1 MSLCKTYKS
10 KIALEI
16 AIGCVPDE
24 TSLFAGWNPRKVCL
38 QTVSVCASVDTEAIL
53 VTTIDDP
60 QRFDSEP
67 LNPPMGFTASWSTLL
82 TELEELPEGATLI
95 TPLSHDRFTISDI
108 QDQRVIVRFQDRDID
123 PTQPLQRE
131 QFETLYERITDAHG
145 GFELDRLPP
154 DADAYPAVWS
164 LHPRFEIDGEQGII
178 VERDGP
184 TSSQVIE
191 TTTTPQ
197 SDLSEA
203 ERTEPDLAVYADAL
217 LLIDALERHDVEYLE
232 GMETAALVNIYTL
245 LSDVQRNANE
255 LRQEVRSVLLD
266 RLHHDQPVAGQYGS
280 VQRTSRRNRTLKD
293 DDEVLAVLEE
303 AGIDRER
310 VTSVDSSKV
319 DEALDVIEVSESE
332 VYDIE
337 ESEYVRKAEV
347 HDEQKET
354 RLQGLKD
361 QLAAAEG
368 EEAEELQE
376 EIEELEARIAELTEF
391 KAGTSFH
398 TQSNADP

>member
-1 MSLCKTYKS
+1 
-10 KIALEI
+10 
-16 AIGCVPDE
+16 
-24 TSLFAGWNPRKVCL
+24 
-38 QTVSVCASVDTEAIL
+38 
-53 VTTIDDP
+53 
-60 QRFDSEP
+60 
-67 LNPPMGFTASWSTLL
+67 MGFTASWHTLI
-82 TELEELPEGATLI
+82 TELEELPEEATLV
-95 TPLSHDRFTISDI
+95 TPLSHDQFTISDV
-108 QDQRVIVRFQDRDID
+108 QDQRVIVQFQDRDID
-123 PTQPLQRE
+123 PNQPLQRE

-164 LHPRFEIDGEQGII
+164 LHPRFEIDEEQGVII
-178 VERDGP
+178 ERDGP

-191 TTTTPQ
+191 TSSGSQ
-197 SDLSEA
+197 EDLAEA

-217 LLIDALERHDVEYLE
+217 LLIDALERHEVEYLE
-232 GMETAALVNIYTL
+232 GLETEGLVNLYTL

-255 LRQEVRSVLLD
+255 LRQEVRSVLLT

-293 DDEVLAVLEE
+293 EDQVLEALE
-303 AGIDRER
+303 VAGIDRER

-319 DEALDVIEVSESE
+319 DEALEVIEVSEPE

-337 ESEYVRKAEV
+337 QSEYVRKAEV

-368 EEAEELQE
+368 EEADELREEV
-376 EIEELEARIAELTEF
+376 EELEARIEELTEF
-391 KAGTSFH
+391 KSGTAFH
-398 TQSNADP
+398 TRSEADP

>member
-1 MSLCKTYKS
+1 
-10 KIALEI
+10 
-16 AIGCVPDE
+16 
-24 TSLFAGWNPRKVCL
+24 
-38 QTVSVCASVDTEAIL
+38 
-53 VTTIDDP
+53 
-60 QRFDSEP
+60 
-67 LNPPMGFTASWSTLL
+67 MGFTVSWHTLI
-82 TELEELPEGATLI
+82 TELEELPEGATLV
-95 TPLSHDRFTISDI
+95 TPLSHDQFTIRDV
-108 QDQRVIVRFQDRDID
+108 QDQRVIIQFQDRDID

-145 GFELDRLPP
+145 GFALDRLPP

-164 LHPRFEIDGEQGII
+164 LHPRFEIDEEQGVII
-178 VERDGP
+178 ERDGP

-191 TTTTPQ
+191 TSSGSQ
-197 SDLSEA
+197 KDLAEA

-232 GMETAALVNIYTL
+232 GLETEGLVNLYTL

-255 LRQEVRSVLLD
+255 LRQEVRSVLLT

-293 DDEVLAVLEE
+293 EEQVLEVLED

-319 DEALDVIEVSESE
+319 DEALEVIEVSESE

-337 ESEYVRKAEV
+337 QSEYVRKAEV

-368 EEAEELQE
+368 EEADELREEV
-376 EIEELEARIAELTEF
+376 EELEARIEELTEF
-391 KAGTSFH
+391 KSGTAFH
-398 TQSNADP
+398 TRSEADP

>member
-1 MSLCKTYKS
+1 
-10 KIALEI
+10 
-16 AIGCVPDE
+16 
-24 TSLFAGWNPRKVCL
+24 
-38 QTVSVCASVDTEAIL
+38 
-53 VTTIDDP
+53 
-60 QRFDSEP
+60 
-67 LNPPMGFTASWSTLL
+67 MGFTASWHTLI
-82 TELEELPEGATLI
+82 TELEELPEEATLV
-95 TPLSHDRFTISDI
+95 TPLSHDQFTIRDV
-108 QDQRVIVRFQDRDID
+108 QDQRVVIQFQDRDID
-123 PTQPLQRE
+123 PNQPLQRE

-164 LHPRFEIDGEQGII
+164 LHPRFEIDEEQGEI

-191 TTTTPQ
+191 TSSGSQ
-197 SDLSEA
+197 EDLSEA

-232 GMETAALVNIYTL
+232 GLETEGLVNLYTL

-255 LRQEVRSVLLD
+255 LRQEVRSVLLT

-293 DDEVLAVLEE
+293 EEQVLEVLED

-319 DEALDVIEVSESE
+319 DEALEVIEVSESE

-337 ESEYVRKAEV
+337 QSEYVRKAEV

-368 EEAEELQE
+368 EEADELREEV
-376 EIEELEARIAELTEF
+376 EELEARIEELTEF
-391 KAGTSFH
+391 KSGTAFH
-398 TQSNADP
+398 TQSEADP

>member
-1 MSLCKTYKS
+1 
-10 KIALEI
+10 
-16 AIGCVPDE
+16 
-24 TSLFAGWNPRKVCL
+24 
-38 QTVSVCASVDTEAIL
+38 
-53 VTTIDDP
+53 
-60 QRFDSEP
+60 
-67 LNPPMGFTASWSTLL
+67 MGFTASWHTLI
-82 TELEELPEGATLI
+82 TELEELPEEASLV
-95 TPLSHDRFTISDI
+95 TPLSHDQFTISDV
-108 QDQRVIVRFQDRDID
+108 QNQRVVIQYQDRDID
-123 PTQPLQRE
+123 PNQPLQRE
-131 QFETLYERITDAHG
+131 QFETLYERITDTHG

-164 LHPRFEIDGEQGII
+164 LHPRFEIDEEQGVI

-191 TTTTPQ
+191 TSSGSQ
-197 SDLSEA
+197 ADLADA

-217 LLIDALERHDVEYLE
+217 LLIDALERHEVEYLE
-232 GMETAALVNIYTL
+232 GLETEGLVNLYTL

-255 LRQEVRSVLLD
+255 LRQEVRSVLLT

-293 DDEVLAVLEE
+293 EDQVLEVLED

-319 DEALDVIEVSESE
+319 DEALEVIEVAESE
-332 VYDIE
+332 VYDIKQ
-337 ESEYVRKAEV
+337 SEYVRKAEV
-347 HDEQKET
+347 HDEQKQT

-368 EEAEELQE
+368 EESDELREEV
-376 EIEELEARIAELTEF
+376 EELEARIEEFTEF
-391 KAGTSFH
+391 KSGTAFH
-398 TQSNADP
+398 TQSEADP

>member
-1 MSLCKTYKS
+1 MTH
-10 KIALEI
+10 
-16 AIGCVPDE
+16 G
-24 TSLFAGWNPRKVCL
+24 
-38 QTVSVCASVDTEAIL
+38 
-53 VTTIDDP
+53 TTWH
-60 QRFDSEP
+60 
-67 LNPPMGFTASWSTLL
+67 NLL
-82 TELEELPEGATLI
+82 DNAEELPSDATLL

-108 QDQRVIVRFQDRDID
+108 QQQRVIVQFQDRDID

-131 QFETLYERITDAHG
+131 QFETLYERITDVHA

-164 LHPRFEIDGEQGII
+164 LHPRFEIDEDEGII
-178 VERDGP
+178 VEREGP

-191 TTTTPQ
+191 TQPAE
-197 SDLSEA
+197 DVSEA
-203 ERTEPDLAVYADAL
+203 DRTEPDLAVYADAL

-232 GMETAALVNIYTL
+232 DIETNILVNIYTL

-255 LRQEVRSVLLD
+255 LRQDVRSVLLD

-293 DDEVLAVLEE
+293 EEEVLEKLEA

-319 DEALDVIEVSESE
+319 DEALDVIEVAESE
-332 VYDIE
+332 VYDIQ
-337 ESEYVRKAEV
+337 ESEYIRKAEV

-368 EEAEELQE
+368 EEAEELQD
-376 EIEELEARIAELTEF
+376 EIEELEARIEELTEF
-391 KAGTSFH
+391 ESGMSFH

>member
-1 MSLCKTYKS
+1 
-10 KIALEI
+10 
-16 AIGCVPDE
+16 
-24 TSLFAGWNPRKVCL
+24 
-38 QTVSVCASVDTEAIL
+38 
-53 VTTIDDP
+53 
-60 QRFDSEP
+60 
-67 LNPPMGFTASWSTLL
+67 MGFTASWHTLI
-82 TELEELPEGATLI
+82 TELEELPEEATLV
-95 TPLSHDRFTISDI
+95 TPLSHDQFTIRDV
-108 QDQRVIVRFQDRDID
+108 QDQRVVIQFQDRDID
-123 PTQPLQRE
+123 PNQPLQRE

-154 DADAYPAVWS
+154 EADAYPAVWS
-164 LHPRFEIDGEQGII
+164 LHPRFEIDEEQGVII
-178 VERDGP
+178 ERDGP

-191 TTTTPQ
+191 TSSGSQ
-197 SDLSEA
+197 EDLAEA

-217 LLIDALERHDVEYLE
+217 LLIDALERHEVEYLE
-232 GMETAALVNIYTL
+232 GLETEGLVNLYTL

-255 LRQEVRSVLLD
+255 LRQEVRSVLLT

-293 DDEVLAVLEE
+293 EDQVLEVLED

-319 DEALDVIEVSESE
+319 DEALEVIEVGESE

-337 ESEYVRKAEV
+337 QSEYVRKAEV

-368 EEAEELQE
+368 EEADELREEV
-376 EIEELEARIAELTEF
+376 EELEARIEELTEF
-391 KAGTSFH
+391 KSGTAFH
-398 TQSNADP
+398 TRSEADP

>member
-1 MSLCKTYKS
+1 
-10 KIALEI
+10 
-16 AIGCVPDE
+16 
-24 TSLFAGWNPRKVCL
+24 
-38 QTVSVCASVDTEAIL
+38 
-53 VTTIDDP
+53 
-60 QRFDSEP
+60 
-67 LNPPMGFTASWSTLL
+67 MGFTASWSTLL
-82 TELEELPEGATLI
+82 GELEELSDSATLI
-95 TPLSHDRFTISDI
+95 TPLSHDRFTITDI
-108 QDQRVIVRFQDRDID
+108 QEQRVITRFQDKDID

-131 QFETLYERITDAHG
+131 QFETLYERITDATG

-164 LHPRFEIDGEQGII
+164 LHPRFEIDEEQGVII
-178 VERDGP
+178 ERDGP
-184 TSSQVIE
+184 TSSQLVKTDPE
-191 TTTTPQ
+191 E
-197 SDLSEA
+197 DVA
-203 ERTEPDLAVYADAL
+203 DADRTEPDLAVYADAL
-217 LLIDALERHDVEYLE
+217 LLVDALERHDVEYLE
-232 GMETAALVNIYTL
+232 GMETPALVNIYTL

-280 VQRTSRRNRTLKD
+280 VQRTSRRNRSLKD
-293 DDEVLAVLEE
+293 EEEVIETMEA

-319 DEALDVIEVSESE
+319 DEALDVVEVAESE

-368 EEAEELQE
+368 EEAEALQQE
-376 EIEELEARIAELTEF
+376 VEELEARIEELTEF
-391 KAGTSFH
+391 NSGHSFH